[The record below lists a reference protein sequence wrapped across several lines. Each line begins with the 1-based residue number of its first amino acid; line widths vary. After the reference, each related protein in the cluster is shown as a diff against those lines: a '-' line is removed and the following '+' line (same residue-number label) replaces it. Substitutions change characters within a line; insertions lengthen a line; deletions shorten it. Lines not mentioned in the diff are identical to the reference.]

1 MKIATELSECIVDD
15 SDCILKDQEVRG
27 FLTER
32 KMVRVF
38 DYAEGSKVF
47 EAKRRVAGFYLV
59 CHGVV
64 REFSSTVAGDEV
76 TLSLFK
82 RGDVLLGDDF
92 FLDEEYRNT
101 SAATV
106 SESRVLMI
114 EQEAFPQLMRLA
126 GEKLGKKIA
135 RNMKRLRRRLELY
148 SCSVLQNTAFWLLRL
163 ISNGENSSFAI
174 SNKELSDIVGCSPVT
189 LSRKLGKL
197 QSKGLIEKKGRNIRV
212 KDGERLEEVI
222 DCPNIL

>member
-1 MKIATELSECIVDD
+1 
-15 SDCILKDQEVRG
+15 
-27 FLTER
+27 
-32 KMVRVF
+32 MVRVF
-38 DYAEGSKVF
+38 DYEKGRKVF
-47 EAKRRVAGFYLV
+47 EARRRVAGFYLV
-59 CHGVV
+59 CRGVV
-64 REFSSTVAGDEV
+64 REFSSSVTGDEV

-101 SAATV
+101 SASTV

-163 ISNGENSSFAI
+163 VADDEDSSFAI

-189 LSRKLGKL
+189 VSRKLGEL
-197 QSKGLIEKKGRNIRV
+197 RSRGFIEKNGRNIRV
-212 KDGERLEEVI
+212 TEEKGLKEMI
-222 DCPNIL
+222 DCPDIL